1 MPKKF
6 TLPEKPC
13 DLGSKVTNSG
23 DGEGESREEL
33 VKFTLK
39 GLMLNAKEIDR
50 VLGSGAHGRLFVQHK
65 GEDIKPAFGEDVN
78 ELALAHLYA
87 DSTVTLSLDDQ
98 TVTMPK
104 AKISKVI
111 LQPQIGGMTWM
122 SCEVEAPTKL
132 ADGVEAL
139 GNHCGLKIA
148 AHLAFGSKPVLDKR
162 QKNLPLG
169 EGADGDDDDEGED
182 DAPASKAKRGNG
194 KHQPGA
200 H

>member
-1 MPKKF
+1 MAKKF

-13 DLGSKVTNSG
+13 ELGARVITSG
-23 DGEGESREEL
+23 DGEGDKREEL
-33 VKFTLK
+33 VRFSLK
-39 GLMLNAKEIDR
+39 GIMLNAKEIDR

-65 GEDIKPAFGEDVN
+65 GEDIKPAFGDDVN
-78 ELALAHLYA
+78 ELALAHLFA
-87 DSTVTLSLDDQ
+87 DSTVTLSLDDS

-162 QKNLPLG
+162 QKSLPLG
-169 EGADGDDDDEGED
+169 EGAVDGDDDEDE
-182 DAPASKAKRGNG
+182 APAPKGKKGNG
-194 KHQPGA
+194 SRPHA
-200 H
+200 